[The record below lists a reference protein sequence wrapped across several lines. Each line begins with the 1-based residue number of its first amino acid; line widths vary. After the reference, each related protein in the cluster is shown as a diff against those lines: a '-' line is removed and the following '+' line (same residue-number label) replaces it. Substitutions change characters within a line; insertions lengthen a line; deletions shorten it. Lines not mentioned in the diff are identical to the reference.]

1 MNKKAFITK
10 ISSDLKVNKNTVTA
24 IFRQAE
30 KILVD
35 LLQKGEE
42 VNLSGFGKFYTRQ
55 RNQREFISFQ
65 TGEKF
70 SVPQKLVPMIKFS
83 KKFVEKF

>member
-1 MNKKAFITK
+1 MNKKTFITK
-10 ISSDLKVNKNTVTA
+10 ISATSGINKNTVSEV
-24 IFRQAE
+24 FSQAE

-35 LLQKGEE
+35 ALQKGEE

>member
-1 MNKKAFITK
+1 MNKKMFITK
-10 ISSDLKVNKNTVTA
+10 IACTSGISKTTVTEVFKYA
-24 IFRQAE
+24 QKLLIDA
-30 KILVD
+30 
-35 LLQKGEE
+35 LQKGEE

-70 SVPQKLVPMIKFS
+70 LAPQKLVPMLKFS

>member
-10 ISSDLKVNKNTVTA
+10 ISATSGINKNTVSGV
-24 IFRQAE
+24 FSQAE

-35 LLQKGEE
+35 ALQKGEE

-55 RNQREFISFQ
+55 RNEREFISFQ

>member
-1 MNKKAFITK
+1 MNKKMFINK
-10 ISSDLKVNKNTVTA
+10 LSSNSGISKTIISEVFKESQKLLIDA
-24 IFRQAE
+24 
-30 KILVD
+30 
-35 LLQKGEE
+35 LQKGEE

-55 RNQREFISFQ
+55 RNKREFISFQ

-70 SVPQKLVPMIKFS
+70 IAPQKLVPMLKFS